1 MFKKTITAVLLA
13 VALLAGCLNRGQ
25 QSETQA
31 PDFTLKDLAG
41 KKVTLSEYRGK
52 VVLLEFWATWCP
64 PCRAAIPGL
73 EKLHTTYKDKGL
85 IVLAISM
92 DEGGWDEVKAFARDY
107 GITFTVLRVN
117 EDVVAK
123 YQVRSIPMTL
133 LVNKEGKIVKRYLGL
148 GGDDDLEKDIR
159 PIL

>member
-1 MFKKTITAVLLA
+1 MIKRTAAVVLFTM
-13 VALLAGCLNRGQ
+13 ALLAGCTNRGP
-25 QSETQA
+25 QSDTQA
-31 PDFTLKDLAG
+31 PDFTLKDLGG

-73 EKLHTTYKDKGL
+73 ERLHQSYKDKGL
-85 IVLAISM
+85 AVLAISM
-92 DEGGWDEVKAFARDY
+92 DEGGSDDIKAFVRDY
-107 GITFTVLRVN
+107 GMTFTVLRVN
-117 EDVVAK
+117 DDVAAK

-133 LVNKEGKIVKRYLGL
+133 LVNKEGRIVKRYLGL